1 MARPAIEAGD
11 CGGCRIC
18 PGQAEGTLQGG
29 RRVGSGTHC
38 TLISARPAQTQVGP
52 QTLGSGQAKAN
63 LNHPLL
69 TVLAALSKHQE

>member
-1 MARPAIEAGD
+1 MARPAIEGGD

-18 PGQAEGTLQGG
+18 PGQAEGG
-29 RRVGSGTHC
+29 RSVGSGTHC
-38 TLISARPAQTQVGP
+38 TLISVRPAQTQVGP